1 VEKMDGSGQVNDTNS
16 PQAPSLSLNDMRVAV
31 GVSTQKPTPQSG
43 AAGAIAKSGA
53 KLKAVGLVGLGTV
66 LGVSLSLHFSAV
78 AERQPAISNLP
89 IEEVRMLSEVFG
101 RVKAGYVEE
110 VDDKRLIKEA
120 INGMLTGLDPHSAF
134 LDPDAYKDLQ
144 TATSGKFGGLGIEV
158 GSEDGFVKVISP
170 IDDTP
175 AYKAGIKSGDFI
187 LKVNESNL
195 RGLSLTEAV
204 KRMRGEVGTE
214 AVLTILRRGEA
225 KELVFNVKRAV
236 IEIQSVRSR
245 QLEPG
250 IAYVRVT
257 QFEQATA
264 EKLVRAINDAYKQNN
279 GNVRG
284 MILDLRNDPGGVLEA
299 AVAVSAAFL
308 PKDARV
314 VYTEGRM
321 PDAKM
326 NLFARKEDY
335 QRRGKEDVLAKLNPA
350 VKTVPLVVL
359 VNNGTASASEIVAGA
374 LQDHKRALV
383 MGIQTFG
390 KGSVQTIL
398 PISDNTAIKLT
409 TARYFTPNGRSI
421 QAKGIVPDK
430 IVDDGSQRFM
440 MREADLDRH
449 LTSEDEQKAI
459 DAIKTALPDQKKST
473 ETVAAKK
480 DDDKPV
486 DYKPAKGADGLPI
499 DFVLQQAL
507 NHFNGQVV
515 SANPREW
522 LALTTGAN
530 AKPVAAVAAAKPVA
544 ADAKPA
550 TAR

>member
-1 VEKMDGSGQVNDTNS
+1 MEKMDGSGQVNETNT
-16 PQAPSLSLNDMRVAV
+16 PQAPSPSLNDMRVAV
-31 GVSTQKPTPQSG
+31 GVSTQKPTSSGG

-134 LDPDAYKDLQ
+134 LDPDAYRDLQ

-326 NLFARKEDY
+326 NLVARKEDY

-449 LTSEDEQKAI
+449 LTSEEEQKAI